1 MRYKGNL
8 VLLELLIALT
18 FFAVS
23 AMIASGVLARAH
35 QIGLDSRRT
44 TEALF
49 IAQDWAERI
58 AASDDPA
65 SLIKAA
71 GTAAEDGYAIEQDGY
86 TVYAAI
92 TREEEEA
99 GALYDIRLTV
109 SAKGREFITL
119 PASRYIPEGVAP

>member
-1 MRYKGNL
+1 MRYKSNL
-8 VLLELLIALT
+8 VLLELLIALA

-65 SLIKAA
+65 TLIKSA
-71 GTAAEDGYAIEQDGY
+71 GTVVEDGYAIEQDGY
-86 TVYAAI
+86 TVHAVVAP
-92 TREEEEA
+92 EA
-99 GALYDIRLTV
+99 TGAGILYDIRLTV
-109 SAKGREFITL
+109 SAKGKALITL
-119 PASRYIPEGVAP
+119 PASRYVPGEVSP

>member
-8 VLLELLIALT
+8 VLLELLIALA

-23 AMIASGVLARAH
+23 AVIASGVLARAH

-58 AASDDPA
+58 AVSDDPA
-65 SLIKAA
+65 SLIKGA
-71 GTAAEDGYAIEQDGY
+71 GTEAEGGYAIEQDGY
-86 TVYAAI
+86 IVYAAL
-92 TREEEEA
+92 TPEA
-99 GALYDIRLTV
+99 EDAGTLYDIRLTV
-109 SAKGREFITL
+109 SIRDKALITL
-119 PASRYIPEGVAP
+119 PASRYVPGEVAP

>member
-1 MRYKGNL
+1 MRYKSNL

-58 AASDDPA
+58 AASDDPS
-65 SLIKAA
+65 SLITSA
-71 GTAAEDGYAIEQDGY
+71 GAPAEGGYAIEQDGY
-86 TVYAAI
+86 TVLAAI
-92 TREEEEA
+92 TSEA
-99 GALYDIRLTV
+99 TDAGTLYDIRLTV
-109 SAKGREFITL
+109 SAKGKALITL
-119 PASRYIPEGVAP
+119 PASRYVPGEVSP